1 MRLLIDAG
9 NTRVKWALAAS
20 DDAAPA
26 APALPMVWQAEGT
39 VTHEALAGL
48 AGHWQA
54 HGLRAADISAVW
66 ISNVAGPALAKQLE
80 QALRDAGMASDVLH
94 WFASQPACA
103 GVHNGYREPS
113 QLGCDRFAALI
124 GARHYYPDHDLLV
137 VNAGTATTVDAL
149 TADGRFIGGMI
160 LPGLGTMARS
170 LAVNTAQLPAVG
182 EVLLERAL
190 ADNTRQ
196 AIISGCI
203 HAQAGAIERAFAQH
217 PGHSPLCLMSG
228 GAASFIAPHLQV
240 PHVLVPN
247 LVLAGLHKAAL
258 TEVVA

>member
-9 NTRVKWALAAS
+9 NTRVKWALTAS
-20 DDAAPA
+20 DDVLPA
-26 APALPMVWQAEGT
+26 SGMVWQSEGS
-39 VTHEALAGL
+39 VTHDALAGL
-48 AGHWQA
+48 AAQWQA
-54 HGLRAADISAVW
+54 DGTRANNIGAVW
-66 ISNVAGPALAKQLE
+66 ISNVAGPALAKQLA
-80 QALRDAGMASDVLH
+80 QTLADAGIAPDALH
-94 WFASQPACA
+94 WFASLPACA
-103 GVHNGYREPS
+103 GVRNGYREPS

-124 GARHYYPDHDLLV
+124 GARHHYPDHDLLV

-149 TADGRFIGGMI
+149 TADGRFTGGMI

-170 LAVNTAQLPAVG
+170 LAVNTAQLPAVS
-182 EVLLERAL
+182 ELVLGHAL

-203 HAQAGAIERAFAQH
+203 QAQAGAIERAFAQH
-217 PGHSPLCLMSG
+217 AGPAPLCLMSG

-247 LVLAGLHKAAL
+247 LVLTGLYIVAL

>member
-1 MRLLIDAG
+1 
-9 NTRVKWALAAS
+9 
-20 DDAAPA
+20 
-26 APALPMVWQAEGT
+26 
-39 VTHEALAGL
+39 
-48 AGHWQA
+48 
-54 HGLRAADISAVW
+54 
-66 ISNVAGPALAKQLE
+66 
-80 QALRDAGMASDVLH
+80 MASDVLH